1 MWSSFVNLLRR
12 NLSTTAAAA
21 AASPSESSIIKSF
34 LTDIYNERN
43 LDTLVHNFK
52 TASHSHRFRAKHG
65 IYERT
70 VRRLAS
76 ANRFQSI
83 HEILQ
88 YQKQFNDFSKEG
100 FSARI
105 ITLYG
110 KSGMFDNA
118 RKLFDEIPQRT
129 VLSLNALFSAYLHSK
144 KFDIVLSLFDELPS
158 KLSIEPNLVSYN
170 TVIKVFCEMGSFDS
184 AISMLQEMESKGVEP
199 DLITFNTLLAELFA
213 KGRFEDGVKIWNQME
228 GKSVIPDIKSY
239 NAKLVGMVVVK
250 KTNDAVGLYEKMKNE
265 GVKPNLFSFNALI
278 KGFVSEGDLD
288 EAKEWYSEIAS
299 TDFDPNVETFATLLP
314 FLCEKGDLKAAFE
327 VSKDIFITRCRFGP
341 RGSLLQQVV
350 DALVNN
356 SMISEAEEIVKLGKG
371 SSHFRYKLNL
381 PEG

>member
-1 MWSSFVNLLRR
+1 MWSSFVILLRR
-12 NLSTTAAAA
+12 NLSTAVTAVTAVT
-21 AASPSESSIIKSF
+21 SPSESSIIKLF
-34 LTDIYNERN
+34 LSDLHNERN
-43 LDTLVHNFK
+43 LDTLIRNFK

-76 ANRFQSI
+76 ADRFQSI

-118 RKLFDEIPQRT
+118 HKLFDEIPQRT

-144 KFDIVLSLFDELPS
+144 KFDMVLSLF
-158 KLSIEPNLVSYN
+158 
-170 TVIKVFCEMGSFDS
+170 
-184 AISMLQEMESKGVEP
+184 
-199 DLITFNTLLAELFA
+199 NTLLVELYA
-213 KGRFEDGVKIWNQME
+213 KGRFEDGEKIWNQME
-228 GKSVIPDIKSY
+228 GKSVTPDVKSY

-250 KTNDAVGLYEKMKNE
+250 KTNDAVGLYEKIKNE

-278 KGFVSEGDLD
+278 KGFVNEGDLD
-288 EAKEWYSEIAS
+288 EAKKWYSEIAS

-314 FLCEKGDLKAAFE
+314 FLCEKDDLNAAFQ
-327 VSKDIFITRCRFGP
+327 VSKDIFNTRCRFGP

-350 DALVNN
+350 DVLVSN
-356 SMISEAEEIVKLGKG
+356 SMISEAEEIVKLGKA